1 MEGYGDLPMEF
12 PEYRKDKIVNVKL
25 RFWRD
30 SILASDNME
39 CKESSKTDRS
49 CVHLILGFE
58 HPLKMEQTYE

>member
-1 MEGYGDLPMEF
+1 MEGYGDSPMEV
-12 PEYRKDKIVNVKL
+12 PESRKDKIVHAEL
-25 RFWRD
+25 RFWGD

-58 HPLKMEQTYE
+58 HPLKMERTYE

>member
-1 MEGYGDLPMEF
+1 MEGYGDSPMEV
-12 PEYRKDKIVNVKL
+12 PESRKDKIVHVKV

-30 SILASDNME
+30 SILAADNME

-58 HPLKMEQTYE
+58 QPLKMGQTYE